1 MQNADPENI
10 GGENP
15 VIKKRILF
23 VDDEIMVLQGL
34 QRMLH
39 AFRNEWDMMFV
50 ESGAKALELMAQA
63 PFDVVV
69 ADMRM
74 PEMDGVE
81 LLKEVMQRYPQTMR
95 LILSGYSDESL
106 ILKSVGV
113 MHQYLTKPCSPD
125 VLKAVVQRA
134 YTLGTYLRDPKLKAL
149 IGHMERLPSLPSL
162 YTEIMAKLRDPEVS
176 TQDITS
182 IITRD
187 LGMTAR
193 ILQLVNSAFFNQPQ
207 RITNLNTAVSYLG
220 LNTIRSLFLTAHA
233 FSQFEGIELPGC
245 SLEEIWQ
252 HSLKTAVLAKKICG
266 TQSNDASLGDDA
278 FVAGILHD
286 TGRFILSVN
295 FPEEYRQ
302 AIMIAKEERC
312 SLYNAEKKVFNQ
324 THAAVGGYLLD
335 LWGLPYPIVEAV
347 YLHHEPIL
355 TGMSDF
361 SALTAIHLANGW
373 MHQQEDHS
381 EDKVTADIDLNYL
394 KMLNLENLVENSF
407 KEEIA

>member
-1 MQNADPENI
+1 V
-10 GGENP
+10 GENQI
-15 VIKKRILF
+15 IKKRILF

-34 QRMLH
+34 RRMLH
-39 AFRNEWDMMFV
+39 AFRNEWDMVFV
-50 ESGAKALELMAQA
+50 ESGAKALELMTQA
-63 PFDVVV
+63 PFDVIV

-81 LLKEVMQRYPQTMR
+81 LLKEVKQRYPQTMR

-113 MHQYLTKPCSPD
+113 MHQYLSKPCSPD
-125 VLKAVVQRA
+125 VLKSVVQRA
-134 YTLGTYLRDPKLKAL
+134 YTLGRYLRNPRLKAL
-149 IGHMERLPSLPSL
+149 IGNMERLPSLPAL
-162 YTEIMAKLRDPEVS
+162 YTEIMSKLRDPEVS

-193 ILQLVNSAFFNQPQ
+193 IYQLVNSAFFNQPQ
-207 RITNLNTAVSYLG
+207 RVTDLNAAVSYLG
-220 LNTIRSLFLTAHA
+220 LNTIRSLFLTANA

-302 AIMIAKEERC
+302 VITIARKERC
-312 SLYNAEKKVFNQ
+312 SLNHAEKMVFDQ
-324 THAAVGGYLLD
+324 THAAIGGYLLD

-347 YLHHEPIL
+347 YLHHEPNL
-355 TGMSDF
+355 TKIRNF
-361 SALTAIHLANGW
+361 SALTAVHLANSW
-373 MHQQEDHS
+373 VHQQEDDS
-381 EDKVTADIDLNYL
+381 ENRTSADIDLNYL
-394 KMLNLENLVENSF
+394 KLLNLENLGRNPF
-407 KEEIA
+407 KNETV

>member
-1 MQNADPENI
+1 M
-10 GGENP
+10 GENQI
-15 VIKKRILF
+15 IKKRILF

-34 QRMLH
+34 RRMLH
-39 AFRNEWDMMFV
+39 AFRNEWDMVFV
-50 ESGAKALELMAQA
+50 ESGAKALELMTQA
-63 PFDVVV
+63 PFDVIV

-81 LLKEVMQRYPQTMR
+81 LLKEVKQRYPQTMR

-113 MHQYLTKPCSPD
+113 MHQYLSKPCSPD
-125 VLKAVVQRA
+125 VLKSVVQRA
-134 YTLGTYLRDPKLKAL
+134 YTLGRYLRNPRLKAL
-149 IGHMERLPSLPSL
+149 IGNMERLPSLPAL
-162 YTEIMAKLRDPEVS
+162 YTEIMSKLRDPEVS

-193 ILQLVNSAFFNQPQ
+193 IYQLVNSAFFNQPQ
-207 RITNLNTAVSYLG
+207 RVTDLNAAVSYLG
-220 LNTIRSLFLTAHA
+220 LNTIRSLFLTANA

-302 AIMIAKEERC
+302 VITIARKERC
-312 SLYNAEKKVFNQ
+312 SLNHAEKMVFDQ
-324 THAAVGGYLLD
+324 THAAIGGYLLD

-347 YLHHEPIL
+347 YLHHEPNL
-355 TGMSDF
+355 TKIRNF
-361 SALTAIHLANGW
+361 SALTAVHLANSW
-373 MHQQEDHS
+373 VHQQEDDS
-381 EDKVTADIDLNYL
+381 ENRTSADIDLNYL
-394 KMLNLENLVENSF
+394 KLLNLENLGRNPF
-407 KEEIA
+407 KNETV